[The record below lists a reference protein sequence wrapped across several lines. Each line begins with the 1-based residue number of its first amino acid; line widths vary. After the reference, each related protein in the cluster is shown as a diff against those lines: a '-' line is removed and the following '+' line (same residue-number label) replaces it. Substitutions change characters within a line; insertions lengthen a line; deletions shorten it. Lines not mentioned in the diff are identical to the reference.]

1 MRALVQRVSRASVW
15 VNSKENSSIKLGIVI
30 LLAIGKDDSVADVDY
45 IVEKVANLRIFPD
58 ATGKFDQSAID
69 IKAELLLVSQFTL
82 YADTRRGRRPSFSN
96 AAPPHFAN
104 ELFQKTVNQFRN
116 LNLITRTGIF
126 QETMSVELVNEGP
139 VTIWIDSKDKDMPRK
154 SA

>member
-1 MRALVQRVSRASVW
+1 MF
-15 VNSKENSSIKLGIVI
+15 ETSIF
-30 LLAIGKDDSVADVDY
+30 GKSLF
-45 IVEKVANLRIFPD
+45 N
-58 ATGKFDQSAID
+58 KFLEFGPA
-69 IKAELLLVSQFTL
+69 
-82 YADTRRGRRPSFSN
+82 N
-96 AAPPHFAN
+96 AAPAHFAN

-154 SA
+154 SS

>member
-96 AAPPHFAN
+96 AAPAHFAN
-104 ELFQKTVNQFRN
+104 ELFQKTINQFRN

>member
-96 AAPPHFAN
+96 AAPANFAN

>member
-58 ATGKFDQSAID
+58 DTGKFDQSAID

-82 YADTRRGRRPSFSN
+82 YADTRRGRRPSFSL
-96 AAPPHFAN
+96 AATPDDAK
-104 ELFQKTVNQFRN
+104 E
-116 LNLITRTGIF
+116 IF
-126 QETMSVELVNEGP
+126 LKVLESF
-139 VTIWIDSKDKDMPRK
+139 RK
-154 SA
+154 SGLRIETGKFQSKMDVEIHNSGPFTLMIDTDDRFLS

>member
-82 YADTRRGRRPSFSN
+82 YADTRRGRRPSFYN
-96 AAPPHFAN
+96 AAPAHFAN

-126 QETMSVELVNEGP
+126 QETMSVEPVNEGP